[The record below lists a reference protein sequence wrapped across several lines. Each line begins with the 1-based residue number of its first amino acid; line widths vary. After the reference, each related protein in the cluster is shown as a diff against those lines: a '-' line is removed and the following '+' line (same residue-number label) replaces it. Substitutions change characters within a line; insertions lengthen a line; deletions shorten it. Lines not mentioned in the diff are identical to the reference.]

1 MAVKVKKLRGSY
13 YIVIDHKGQRKTK
26 KVGGTLEFA
35 RGVARQI
42 EAKLTLG
49 DCGILANDKSASPL
63 FADYAARWLEK
74 HVEINTKPATFT
86 LYSWI
91 MGSHLVPQF
100 GKQRVDAVT
109 AEHVEDFVYKLAT
122 KKENGQCVHAQKTI
136 SLIIGTLR
144 SFFSY
149 AKKHKIIASNPASCL
164 GKIAKS
170 DKPEREVE
178 SMTIRESQLF
188 LEAVS
193 ELFPERYPFFFTA
206 IRTGMRR
213 GELIGLKWG
222 DCSFGE
228 DADDPNRYFM
238 VARQFSVHGFDT
250 PKTKRSRRRVDM
262 SKQLRAVLL
271 ELRDEKL
278 MAAMQLGKDSI
289 SDELIFSREDGEPL
303 TPRTIGIR
311 FMEPACQRA
320 GIRRFTPHCLRHT
333 FAVQMIQGGASLQYV
348 SEQLGHS
355 SITITADIY
364 GKLQPGVNV
373 AQMDVLDVAQTNA
386 NRTQTQPDSS
396 FDGKSEVIDIAQ
408 FRGRING
415 SDALIAYYKN
425 LTETKAVVGYE
436 WDKQGHLRPNTQTT
450 RKRERGF

>member
-13 YIVIDHKGQRKTK
+13 YVVINHKGQRKTK

-49 DCGILANDKSASPL
+49 DFGILSEEKNAAPL
-63 FADYAARWLEK
+63 FSEYAARWLEK

-86 LYSWI
+86 LYTWL
-91 MGSHLVPQF
+91 MKCHLLPHF
-100 GKQRVDAVT
+100 GKQRVDAIT
-109 AEHVEDFVYKLAT
+109 AEHVEDFVHKLAT
-122 KKENGQCVHAQKTI
+122 KKEDGQCVHAQKTI
-136 SLIIGTLR
+136 SLIVGTLS

-149 AKKHKIIASNPASCL
+149 AKKHKVIQHNPASCL
-164 GKIAKS
+164 GRITKS

-178 SMTIRESQLF
+178 SMTIRERELF
-188 LEAVS
+188 LDAVQ
-193 ELFPERYPFFFTA
+193 ELFPERYPFFLTA
-206 IRTGMRR
+206 LRTGMRR

-222 DCSFGE
+222 DCSFGKDE
-228 DADDPNRYFM
+228 NDPNRYFM

-271 ELRDEKL
+271 ELRETRL
-278 MAAMQLGKDSI
+278 LSAMMHDKSSI
-289 SDELIFSREDGEPL
+289 ADELIFPREDGEPM

-311 FMEPACQRA
+311 FMEPACQKA

-333 FAVQMIQGGASLQYV
+333 FAVLMIQSGASLQYV

-355 SITITADIY
+355 SIKITADVY
-364 GKLQPGVNV
+364 GKLQPSANV
-373 AQMDVLDVAQTNA
+373 GQMDRLDSETQTNA
-386 NRTQTQPDSS
+386 NDTQTRTDS
-396 FDGKSEVIDIAQ
+396 GHNGTAEIIDITS
-408 FRGRING
+408 FRGKING
-415 SDALIAYYKN
+415 SESLIAY
-425 LTETKAVVGYE
+425 
-436 WDKQGHLRPNTQTT
+436 
-450 RKRERGF
+450 